1 MTDSSSEKLIWPI
14 SLLLSAVVVL
24 LILKLEDPLA
34 SLAAV
39 AAVPMVVWL
48 CLRPKRLVY
57 ATIVY
62 CFCCKLLVGDFG
74 FPSILN
80 YGYDGLIA
88 LALFFALLQ
97 ERKAS
102 TSKRDWGIAGLI
114 VLLFA
119 FTCVASA
126 LLNTVQPMLFLWA
139 FRNVF
144 RFFAFFY
151 CCVVFL
157 DRKDVAF
164 VVKAFGIVFLVNA
177 VIICFQAL
185 VLGFGT
191 DNSNGVFGTLSGGN
205 APSNLLLLC
214 ISAYTLYRY
223 LDHRAG
229 IFEVV
234 LVIGVSALVASVAD
248 LKVYF
253 IELGLLI
260 PMALLSGRHSLKT
273 FVLCLVMPILLIAGI
288 AFLYTITPELAGFF
302 SEDGVM
308 GYAGGSGYSNAD
320 NLNRFTAITTL
331 TNMFMTD
338 GGKLAFGLGFGA
350 GQYSQFFESPLYSV
364 WGNTLNWTWF
374 TDASIFLET
383 GWVGL
388 VLFGSFFV
396 SVAYYAWSRR
406 GTVPREDVWLMRASM
421 CLALFCILLMVYNS
435 TLTVD
440 PGGYMIMLL
449 LSFPYICVNDCKEE
463 TVVHV
468 QA

>member
-1 MTDSSSEKLIWPI
+1 MDSSIEKLIWPI
-14 SLLLSAVVVL
+14 SLLLGAVVVL
-24 LILKLEDPLA
+24 FILKLGDPLA
-34 SLAAV
+34 SFAAV
-39 AAVPMVVWL
+39 AAVPLIAWL
-48 CLRPKRLVY
+48 CMRPKRLVY

-62 CFCCKLLVGDFG
+62 CFCCKLLVGDLG

-88 LALFFALLQ
+88 LALLFALHHGH
-97 ERKAS
+97 KAS
-102 TSKRDWGIAGLI
+102 TSKLDWGIAGLI
-114 VLLFA
+114 VLVFA
-119 FTCVASA
+119 FVCVVSA
-126 LLNTVQPMLFLWA
+126 LLNAVQPMLFLWA

-164 VVKAFGIVFLVNA
+164 IVKAFGIVFLVNA

-185 VLGFGT
+185 ALGFGT

-205 APSNLLLLC
+205 APSNVLLLC
-214 ISAYTLYRY
+214 MSVYTLYRY

-229 IFEVV
+229 ISEVV
-234 LVIGVSALVASVAD
+234 LVIGVSTLVASVAD

-273 FVLCLVMPILLIAGI
+273 FVLCLVMPILLIAGV
-288 AFLYTITPELAGFF
+288 AFLYTITPDLVGFF

-308 GYAGGSGYSNAD
+308 EYAGSAGYSNAY

-331 TNMFMTD
+331 TSMFMTD
-338 GGKLAFGLGFGA
+338 GGKVALGLGFGA

-374 TDASIFLET
+374 TDAAIFLET

-396 SVAYYAWSRR
+396 TVAYYAWSRR
-406 GTVPREDVWLMRASM
+406 GSVPREDVWLMRASM

-435 TLTVD
+435 TLSVD
-440 PGGYMIMLL
+440 PGGYMVMLL
-449 LSFPYICVNDCKEE
+449 LSFPYILVNGYREE
-463 TVVHV
+463 TVVYV